1 VLNVDASCYVKHTLK
16 RAVDGNKSRVL
27 RAAFLFG
34 IVSIM
39 LLVVFQPIFAAGQ
52 GSVLIVKISGDIAS
66 PAAEL
71 VSRSIQEAEAGSAR
85 LIVYELNTPGGDL
98 GSVTDIMND
107 FASSSI
113 PVLVWV
119 TPQGAS
125 AWSGGTYILMAS
137 HIAAMASGTT
147 IGSAEPVS
155 ATGEVLNES
164 KYINALSALMRD
176 NARLHNRNETLAQQF
191 VTENINLGP
200 EEALRNHVI
209 EFVADTLDSLL
220 TQIQPYTLILTTTEM
235 GTSVWKIVPTASLS
249 GFTYTQSYD
258 MNGIDQAS
266 QVTYTPGLSVSL
278 LQFLS
283 NPIIS
288 IVLFLVGLYAI
299 IIGFKSPGFGLE
311 IAGSIMFFL
320 SLIGFGIV
328 GINTASLL
336 FFVFGIILTLLEI
349 KTHVGLFALAG
360 IGLILLGSFLAF
372 PLPGW
377 EMLSSSAVENARE
390 TIVAVALVMSSIF
403 GFVVYKVAQARRMK
417 VKTGS
422 ERMIGMTGTAFSL
435 LDPKGEV
442 KVEGQIWRAESV
454 AGSVSSGMLVEIVGR
469 EGLILRVKPKEA
481 NS

>member
-1 VLNVDASCYVKHTLK
+1 MKHTLK
-16 RAVDGNKSRVL
+16 RAVDGNKSSIL
-27 RAAFLFG
+27 RAALLIG
-34 IVSIM
+34 IVSIT
-39 LLVVFQPIFAAGQ
+39 LLIASQPILAADQ
-52 GSVLIVKISGDIAS
+52 GGVLIVKISADIAS
-66 PAAEL
+66 PTAEL

-85 LIVYELNTPGGDL
+85 LIIYELNTPGGDL
-98 GSVTDIMND
+98 GSVTSIMND
-107 FASSSI
+107 FGSSSV

-137 HIAAMASGTT
+137 HIAAMSSGTT
-147 IGSAEPVS
+147 IGSAQPVA

-164 KYINALSALMRD
+164 KYMNALSALMRD
-176 NARLHNRNETLAQQF
+176 NARLHDRNETLAQQF

-200 EEALRNHVI
+200 EEALRDHVI
-209 EFVADTLDSLL
+209 EFVADSLDSLL
-220 TQIQPYTLILTTTEM
+220 TQLQPYTLILTTTEV
-235 GTSVWKIVPTASLS
+235 GTSVWKIVPTGSLS
-249 GFTYTQSYD
+249 GFTYTKSYG
-258 MNGIDQAS
+258 MTGIAQAS
-266 QVTYTPGLSVSL
+266 QVTYAPGLGISL

-311 IAGSIMFFL
+311 IAGAIMFFL

-328 GINTASLL
+328 GIGAASLL

-360 IGLILLGSFLAF
+360 IALILLGSFLAF

-377 EMLSSSAVENARE
+377 ELVSSSAVQSARE
-390 TIVAVALVMSSIF
+390 TIVVVALIMSSIF

-417 VKTGS
+417 VKTGP
-422 ERMIGMTGTAFSL
+422 EQMIGMIGVAISS

-442 KVEGQIWRAESV
+442 KVEGQIWKAESL
-454 AGSVSSGMLVEIVGR
+454 AGTVRQGELVEILGR
-469 EGLILRVKPKEA
+469 EGLILRVKPKEVHTKD
-481 NS
+481 